1 MKNKAGGV
9 AIEEFVGLNPKLH
22 SVKVDDSS
30 EHKKAKGVNKNVVAR
45 ITHEKYQ
52 CLRHLTNRIQNK
64 NHKKETFEMK
74 KKLFV
79 MLS

>member
-30 EHKKAKGVNKNVVAR
+30 EHRKSKGC
-45 ITHEKYQ
+45 E
-52 CLRHLTNRIQNK
+52 
-64 NHKKETFEMK
+64 
-74 KKLFV
+74 
-79 MLS
+79 